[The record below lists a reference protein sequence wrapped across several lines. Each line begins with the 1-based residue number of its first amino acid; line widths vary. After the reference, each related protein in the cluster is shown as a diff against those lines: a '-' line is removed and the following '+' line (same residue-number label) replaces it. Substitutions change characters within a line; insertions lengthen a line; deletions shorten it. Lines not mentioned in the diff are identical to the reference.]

1 MMIDLE
7 QIRAVDTQG
16 MWDRICTFDEQWR
29 DAVFETKEAELN
41 LDISRIRDVVIT
53 GMGGAVIS
61 GDIIR
66 AICQDIGHLPVHVN
80 KSYTMPSFV
89 GESTLVIGVSQSG
102 NTEET
107 LSAFETAGARGAQR
121 VVISTGGKL
130 TEIALEDN
138 LSLVAIPKSKI
149 TRAALAFT
157 FVALWRVFQ
166 HLDIFLQ
173 GDKTLMDTADF
184 LTRQIEVLS
193 DLSDNEAVDL
203 AEGLVHTMPV
213 IYSNDSLMAPV
224 ALRWK
229 TQLNENAKMLA
240 FRGEIPEMNHNEI
253 EGWERTAHLMGKL
266 SVIILQDD
274 SDHERVRRRMEV
286 TANLVRP
293 HAVSLRKVISNGD
306 NALERVFYMIIY
318 GDFLSFYMAILSEVD
333 PMPIVKI
340 EMLKR
345 MLLEMEL

>member
-1 MMIDLE
+1 MIDLE
-7 QIRAVDTQG
+7 KIRAVDTQG

-29 DAVFETKEAELN
+29 DAIFETQDAELN
-41 LDISRIRDVVIT
+41 LDVPRIRDVVIT
-53 GMGGAVIS
+53 GMGGAIIG

-66 AICQDIGHLPVHVN
+66 AICQDVGHLPVHVN
-80 KSYTMPSFV
+80 RSYSMPSFV
-89 GESTLVIGVSQSG
+89 GESSLVIAVSQSG

-121 VVISTGGKL
+121 VVVTTGGRLKEL
-130 TEIALEDN
+130 AKEEN
-138 LSLVAIPKSKI
+138 LPMVLIPKSKI

-166 HLDIFLQ
+166 KLDIFLP
-173 GDKTLMDTADF
+173 GDNTLMDTADF
-184 LTRQIEVLS
+184 ITDQIEVMS
-193 DLSDNEAVDL
+193 DLSDNQAAEL
-203 AEGLVHTMPV
+203 AEGLHHTMPI
-213 IYSNDSLMAPV
+213 IYSNDGLMAPV

-229 TQLNENAKMLA
+229 TQLNENAKMLS

-253 EGWERTAHLMGKL
+253 EGWELTAHLMGKL
-266 SVIILQDD
+266 SVIILQDA

-286 TANLVRP
+286 TESLVRP
-293 HAVSLRKVISNGD
+293 HAVHLRKITATGS
-306 NALERVFYMIIY
+306 NALERVFYMILY
-318 GDFLSFYMAILSEVD
+318 GDFLSFYMAIISGVD

-345 MLLEMEL
+345 MLLDMDV